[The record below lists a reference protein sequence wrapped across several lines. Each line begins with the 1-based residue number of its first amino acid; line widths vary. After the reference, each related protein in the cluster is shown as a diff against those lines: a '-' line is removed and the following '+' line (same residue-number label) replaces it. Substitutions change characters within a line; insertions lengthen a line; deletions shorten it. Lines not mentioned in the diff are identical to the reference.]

1 MDAMRDFDGPD
12 GRDVPL
18 RNVIDAFMEQARD
31 GVVVADAD
39 QRIVMM
45 NERAEELFGYDHRE
59 LLGEPVQVVL
69 PGGLP
74 GPHVEAMGPA
84 KDGLLREAEID
95 VQGRHK
101 AGWQVPVHLSVSYP
115 KAGGGTVAI
124 AFVRLA
130 DQAAGDVAA
139 QASAG
144 EATPTAASKGDTEAE
159 PTSSLH
165 DPLTGLPGRVLFT
178 DRLSV
183 ALARSDRRTSSVA
196 VLLLD
201 LDRFRLAN
209 DSYGRETGDRLLV
222 AVAERLFGSLRP
234 GDTVARVGEDEFA
247 VLCDDIHKR
256 EGAANIAERVHAAVV
271 APYAFDGEEI
281 MVSVTLGFAV
291 ASGRDHS
298 PESLYHKAQ
307 DALDRAK
314 NHRPGNIEGSDPGA
328 EGPAASAESG
338 AEPTEEGASGTA
350 EASTGEATQ
359 TGASKGEAEANPVS
373 QGEAEANP
381 VSQGEAEAA
390 RAASATVAVAA
401 SPGES
406 LVRALERSEFRL
418 LYQPI
423 IRLHTG
429 RVAGVEALLRW
440 EDPQRGLL
448 SPAEF
453 MADAED
459 TGLIVQIG
467 TWVLSE
473 AVRDAERLQAASPSG
488 EPLMLS
494 VNLSAK
500 QLAEPAFAQVV
511 RQILAGSRMDPG
523 TLYLEIGESSVMD
536 DAEAASAVLNDLR
549 STGVRMSIDDVGTGF
564 SSLLHLNRFPIDFLK
579 VDRSFVNLMDTQS
592 GASNIVTAVIAMAH
606 ALGLPAIAEGVET
619 EIQLH
624 TLRQL
629 GCDYAQGFLFARP
642 APLNEVVELL
652 SGDPVW

>member
-18 RNVIDAFMEQARD
+18 RDVIDAFMEQARD

-39 QRIVMM
+39 HHIVMM
-45 NERAEELFGYDHRE
+45 NEQAEELFGYDHRE
-59 LLGEPVQVVL
+59 LLGKPVQVVL

-74 GPHVEAMGPA
+74 GPHVEAMGPG
-84 KDGLLREAEID
+84 KDGRLREAEID
-95 VQGRHK
+95 VQGQHK
-101 AGWQVPVHLSVSYP
+101 AGWQVPVRLSVSYP
-115 KAGGGTVAI
+115 EVGGGTVAI
-124 AFVRLA
+124 AFVRPA
-130 DQAAGDVAA
+130 DGAGAEGTAEV
-139 QASAG
+139 STG
-144 EATPTAASKGDTEAE
+144 EATPTGASKGDTEAE

-222 AVAERLFGSLRP
+222 AVAERLFGALRP

-247 VLCDDIHKR
+247 VLCDDIAKR

-281 MVSVTLGFAV
+281 TVSVTLGFAV
-291 ASGRDHS
+291 ASGRDTS

-307 DALDRAK
+307 EALDRAK
-314 NHRPGNIEGSDPGA
+314 DHRPGNIEGSDPSVG
-328 EGPAASAESG
+328 GPAASAENG
-338 AEPTEEGASGTA
+338 AEPSTDDEASGTA
-350 EASTGEATQ
+350 EASTGEAART
-359 TGASKGEAEANPVS
+359 AEAPA
-373 QGEAEANP
+373 GEP
-381 VSQGEAEAA
+381 TLPGGSKDGAEAA
-390 RAASATVAVAA
+390 HAASATVAVAA

-467 TWVLSE
+467 TWVLRE

-494 VNLSAK
+494 VNLSAR

-579 VDRSFVNLMDTQS
+579 VDRSFVNMMDTES

-629 GCDYAQGFLFARP
+629 GCDYAQGYLFARP
-642 APLNEVVELL
+642 KPLNEVVELL

>member
-1 MDAMRDFDGPD
+1 LPDCAGPA

-18 RNVIDAFMEQARD
+18 RDVIDAFMDQARD
-31 GVVVADAD
+31 GVVVVDAD
-39 QRIVMM
+39 HRIVMM
-45 NERAEELFGYDHRE
+45 NEQAEELFGYGQRE
-59 LLGEPVQVVL
+59 LLGKPVQALL

-74 GPHVEAMGPA
+74 GPQVEAMGPA
-84 KDGLLREAEID
+84 EGARLREAEID
-95 VQGRHK
+95 VLAQHKEGR
-101 AGWQVPVHLSVSYP
+101 QMSVHLSVSYP
-115 KAGGGTVAI
+115 EAAGGTVAM
-124 AFVRLA
+124 AFVRPA
-130 DQAAGDVAA
+130 DGAEAGGTAEGPTGERTD
-139 QASAG
+139 ASSRDG
-144 EATPTAASKGDTEAE
+144 EVE
-159 PTSSLH
+159 PALH

-222 AVAERLFGSLRP
+222 LVAERLFGALRP

-247 VLCDDIHKR
+247 VLCDDIAKR
-256 EGAANIAERVHAAVV
+256 EGAATIAERVHTAVV

-281 MVSVTLGFAV
+281 TLSATLGYAV

-307 DALDRAK
+307 EALVRAK
-314 NHRPGNIEGSDPGA
+314 DHRPGNIEGSDSTVDQPV
-328 EGPAASAESG
+328 EPAGSPEEAKA
-338 AEPTEEGASGTA
+338 PTEDQASGTA
-350 EASTGEATQ
+350 EASAGEPSL
-359 TGASKGEAEANPVS
+359 TGASKGEAEAAAPSDAAAGQAV
-373 QGEAEANP
+373 A
-381 VSQGEAEAA
+381 VEAA
-390 RAASATVAVAA
+390 
-401 SPGES
+401 PGES

-423 IRLHTG
+423 IRLRTG
-429 RVAGVEALLRW
+429 QVAGVEALLRW

-448 SPAEF
+448 SPADF
-453 MADAED
+453 MADAEA
-459 TGLIVQIG
+459 TGLIVHIG

-473 AVRDAERLQAASPSG
+473 AVRDAERLQAASPTG

-494 VNLSAK
+494 VNLSAR

-511 RQILAGSRMDPG
+511 RQMLAGSRMDPG

-536 DAEAASAVLNDLR
+536 DADAAAAVLNDLR
-549 STGVRMSIDDVGTGF
+549 STGVHMSIDDFGTGF

-579 VDRSFVNLMDTQS
+579 VDRSFVNMMDTES

-642 APLNEVVELL
+642 APVGQVVELL